1 MRTNIKKALAILL
14 TMVMLC
20 GLLPLGALTAS
31 AADANLSLNF
41 NDGSGA
47 FTGASIVAQGPDGS
61 NCMKWTA
68 SGGWSAT
75 YTTVKNMDPA
85 KDYVISFKAK
95 ASVAGNMGITIQ
107 NGDWGSY
114 WNVPGGFNVTT
125 AWTDVTYEMTAGS
138 IPFTKGS
145 ILFKFQDVGTAMDL
159 YVDDLVIAEKSTTPD
174 PEPETQPTTPAPS
187 TQVTS
192 IVKKIFNWLSSL
204 FR

>member
-1 MRTNIKKALAILL
+1 MRTNLRKALALMISLL
-14 TMVMLC
+14 MLC
-20 GLLPLGALTAS
+20 TLIPLGAMTSVS
-31 AADANLSLNF
+31 AAEPNLSLNF

-85 KDYVISFKAK
+85 KDYTISFKAK

-114 WNVPGGFNVTT
+114 WNVPGGFNVNNNS
-125 AWTDVTYEMTAGS
+125 AS
-138 IPFTKGS
+138 F
-145 ILFKFQDVGTAMDL
+145 
-159 YVDDLVIAEKSTTPD
+159 
-174 PEPETQPTTPAPS
+174 
-187 TQVTS
+187 
-192 IVKKIFNWLSSL
+192 
-204 FR
+204 